1 MKRADFKNISK
12 TCLSA
17 VHTYNDPSMWRL
29 RQKDSELEA
38 RLGYIAKLD
47 LDKDKKAIKR
57 EKENAVADFT
67 DL

>member
-1 MKRADFKNISK
+1 MWWLLTVISV
-12 TCLSA
+12 L
-17 VHTYNDPSMWRL
+17 PRL
-29 RQKDSELEA
+29 WQEEHELIA

>member
-1 MKRADFKNISK
+1 MPVILALR
-12 TCLSA
+12 
-17 VHTYNDPSMWRL
+17 RL